1 MGEQTICAP
10 PTGAGIFIG
19 NKGEIAM
26 HKLRPG
32 FAVFYVLAMLMLSA
46 VVLRAAPQDASFV
59 GSWAMTVTGGE
70 DGDQGGGGG
79 TRGGGGGNR
88 GGAQSLTIT
97 QDGDKFKVSHKT
109 RRGENAY
116 DATVSG
122 NTISWTE
129 ERPGRDGNTRKI
141 QYKATLSGDTL
152 KGTMGGGQFNREFT
166 AKRSAQ
172 AN

>member
-1 MGEQTICAP
+1 
-10 PTGAGIFIG
+10 
-19 NKGEIAM
+19 M
-26 HKLRPG
+26 HKLRPA
-32 FAVFYVLAMLMLSA
+32 FAVFYVFALLLLSA
-46 VVLRAAPQDASFV
+46 TVLLAAPQDASFV
-59 GSWAMTVTGGE
+59 GSWAMNVTGGE
-70 DGDQGGGGG
+70 DGGQGGGGG
-79 TRGGGGGNR
+79 NHGGR

-129 ERPGRDGNTRKI
+129 ERTGPNGNARKI
-141 QYKATLSGDTL
+141 EYKATLSGDTL
-152 KGTMGGGQFNREFT
+152 KGTMAGGQFNREFT

-172 AN
+172 TN

>member
-59 GSWAMTVTGGE
+59 GSWAMTVT
-70 DGDQGGGGG
+70 
-79 TRGGGGGNR
+79 N
-88 GGAQSLTIT
+88 S
-97 QDGDKFKVSHKT
+97 KSVT
-109 RRGENAY
+109 RRVAAKMLMTLPSP
-116 DATVSG
+116 ATPY
-122 NTISWTE
+122 
-129 ERPGRDGNTRKI
+129 PGQRNVQVGT
-141 QYKATLSGDTL
+141 ATLGKSSTRPRCAV
-152 KGTMGGGQFNREFT
+152 TR
-166 AKRSAQ
+166 
-172 AN
+172 

>member
-1 MGEQTICAP
+1 
-10 PTGAGIFIG
+10 
-19 NKGEIAM
+19 M
-26 HKLRPG
+26 HKLRPA
-32 FAVFYVLAMLMLSA
+32 FAVFYVFALLLLSA
-46 VVLRAAPQDASFV
+46 TVLLAAPQDASFV
-59 GSWAMTVTGGE
+59 GSWAMNLTGGE
-70 DGDQGGGGG
+70 DGGQGGGGG
-79 TRGGGGGNR
+79 NHGGR

-129 ERPGRDGNTRKI
+129 ERTGPNGNARKI
-141 QYKATLSGDTL
+141 EYKATLSGDTL
-152 KGTMGGGQFNREFT
+152 KGTMAGGQFNREFT

-172 AN
+172 TN

>member
-1 MGEQTICAP
+1 MQKSRI
-10 PTGAGIFIG
+10 
-19 NKGEIAM
+19 
-26 HKLRPG
+26 G
-32 FAVFYVLAMLMLSA
+32 FAAFYVFALLLLS
-46 VVLRAAPQDASFV
+46 VTVLRAAPQDASFV
-59 GSWAMTVTGGE
+59 GSWEMTVAGGGQ

-79 TRGGGGGNR
+79 NRGGR

-97 QDGDKFKVSHKT
+97 QDGNKFKVSHKT

-116 DATVSG
+116 DAVVSG

-129 ERPGRDGNTRKI
+129 ERQGRDGNTMKI
-141 QYKATLSGDTL
+141 QYKATLTGDTI